1 MRRFYRPDY
10 HALVEAMTKLEKF
23 ASVYPWCI
31 APNFDKALDTV
42 FEAEEQG
49 NAYVVEGYLVLVD
62 KLMPGYS
69 TEYVLQEW
77 LVLKLYD
84 NGDLNKI
91 PLALEALAK
100 LNNCRLVI
108 TADSSPVNIMAKAY
122 NNAGFSPLTQS
133 FYKRVP

>member
-1 MRRFYRPDY
+1 MRRFCRSDY
-10 HALVEAMTKLEKF
+10 HALVKAMTKLEKF

-49 NAYVVEGYLVLVD
+49 NAYVVDGYLVLVD
-62 KLMPGYS
+62 KLMPWYS

-84 NGDLNKI
+84 NGDLSKV
-91 PLALEALAK
+91 PLALEAIAK
-100 LNNCRLVI
+100 TSDCKLVM

-122 NNAGFSPLTQS
+122 NDAGFSFLTQS